1 MGITATKQ
9 EKRVLLSHEETLELI
24 DRAQKGEN
32 EAKEILISNN
42 LGLVR
47 SVVSKFLNIGYDR
60 DDLFQLG
67 SIGLMKAVYKFD
79 ATFNVKFSTYAVP
92 MILGEIKRYLRDD
105 GMVKVSRSLKQIAIK
120 AKTQSEILTKKLGR
134 EPSIDELATQ
144 IGVEKEDLV
153 MAMESNFSVEYLHG
167 VIHEEEGS
175 PICLIDKISL
185 KGESEEEK
193 VIDNLLLKEV
203 LGKLEKR
210 ERQIIM
216 LRYFEDKTQ
225 SEIGEL
231 LDISQVQVSRIEKK
245 VLSKLKSYISL
256 AQNPEIL
263 FLDEPTTYLD
273 ISHQLETMNLV
284 KKLNKEQEHT
294 TSVLVHIVT

>member
-1 MGITATKQ
+1 MGITTNK
-9 EKRVLLSHEETLELI
+9 EERKGLLSHEETLKLI
-24 DRAQKGEN
+24 QLVQNGDER
-32 EAKEILISNN
+32 AKEILIESN

-47 SVVSKFLNIGYDR
+47 SVVSKFLNIGYER

-67 SIGLMKAVYKFD
+67 SIGLIKSIYKFD
-79 ATFNVKFSTYAVP
+79 PKFNVKFSTYAVP

-105 GMVKVSRSLKQIAIK
+105 GMIKVSRSLKQVAIK
-120 AKTQSEILTKKLGR
+120 AKTQTEILTKKLGR
-134 EPSIDELATQ
+134 EPTIDELAKVV
-144 IGVEKEDLV
+144 GVDKEELV
-153 MAMESNFSVEYLHG
+153 MALESNFSVEYLHG

-185 KGESEEEK
+185 KGEDEEEK

-231 LDISQVQVSRIEKK
+231 LNISQVQVSRIEKK
-245 VLSKLKSYISL
+245 VLSKLKTYIG
-256 AQNPEIL
+256 
-263 FLDEPTTYLD
+263 
-273 ISHQLETMNLV
+273 
-284 KKLNKEQEHT
+284 
-294 TSVLVHIVT
+294 

>member
-1 MGITATKQ
+1 MGITAKKQ
-9 EKRVLLSHEETLELI
+9 EKRTLLSHEETLDLI
-24 DRAQKGEN
+24 DKVQRTGDEQ
-32 EAKEILISNN
+32 AKEILIENN

-67 SIGLMKAVYKFD
+67 SIGLIKAIYKFD
-79 ATFNVKFSTYAVP
+79 PRFNVKFSTYAVP

-105 GMVKVSRSLKQIAIK
+105 GMVKVVLK
-120 AKTQSEILTKKLGR
+120 SEKPVLVDFYADWCGPCNAMAPVI
-134 EPSIDELATQ
+134 EELAKELD
-144 IGVEKEDLV
+144 VEKEDLV

-175 PICLIDKISL
+175 PICLIDKISQ

-193 VIDNLLLKEV
+193 VVENILLKEV

-216 LRYFEDKTQ
+216 LRYFEDRTQ

-231 LDISQVQVSRIEKK
+231 LNISQVQVSRIEKK
-245 VLSKLKSYISL
+245 VLSKLKSYIS
-256 AQNPEIL
+256 
-263 FLDEPTTYLD
+263 
-273 ISHQLETMNLV
+273 
-284 KKLNKEQEHT
+284 
-294 TSVLVHIVT
+294 

>member
-1 MGITATKQ
+1 MGITANRE
-9 EKRVLLSHEETLELI
+9 EKKGLLSHEETLRLIELVQNG
-24 DRAQKGEN
+24 DN
-32 EAKEILISNN
+32 EAKEILIESN

-47 SVVSKFLNIGYDR
+47 SIVTKFLNIGYER

-67 SIGLMKAVYKFD
+67 SIGLIKAIYKFD
-79 ATFNVKFSTYAVP
+79 PTFNVKFSTYAVP

-105 GMVKVSRSLKQIAIK
+105 GMIKVSRSLKQIAIK
-120 AKTQSEILTKKLGR
+120 AKTQTEVLTKMLGR
-134 EPSIDELATQ
+134 EPTIDELAKR

-153 MAMESNFSVEYLHG
+153 MALESNFSVEYLHG
-167 VIHEEEGS
+167 VIHEEEGT

-203 LGKLEKR
+203 LGKLDKR

-225 SEIGEL
+225 SEIGDIL
-231 LDISQVQVSRIEKK
+231 NISQVQVSRIEKK
-245 VLSKLKSYISL
+245 VLLKLKSYIS
-256 AQNPEIL
+256 
-263 FLDEPTTYLD
+263 
-273 ISHQLETMNLV
+273 
-284 KKLNKEQEHT
+284 
-294 TSVLVHIVT
+294 

>member
-1 MGITATKQ
+1 MGITVRKE
-9 EKRVLLSHEETLELI
+9 EKRVLLSHEKTLELI
-24 DRAQKGEN
+24 DKVQHGDE

-47 SVVSKFLNIGYDR
+47 SVVTKFLNIGYDR

-67 SIGLMKAVYKFD
+67 SIGLMKSIYKFD
-79 ATFNVKFSTYAVP
+79 PSFNVKFSTYAVP

-120 AKTQSEILTKKLGR
+120 AKTQSEILTKQLGR
-134 EPSIDELATQ
+134 EPSIEEIAKELE
-144 IGVEKEDLV
+144 IEKEDLV
-153 MAMESNFSVEYLHG
+153 MAMESNFSVEYLHS
-167 VIHEEEGS
+167 VIHEEEGN
-175 PICLIDKISL
+175 PICLIDKISM

-225 SEIGEL
+225 SEIGDL
-231 LDISQVQVSRIEKK
+231 LNISQVQVSRIEKK
-245 VLSKLKSYISL
+245 VLSKLKTYIS
-256 AQNPEIL
+256 
-263 FLDEPTTYLD
+263 
-273 ISHQLETMNLV
+273 
-284 KKLNKEQEHT
+284 
-294 TSVLVHIVT
+294 

>member
-1 MGITATKQ
+1 MGITANRE
-9 EKRVLLSHEETLELI
+9 EKKGLLSHEETLRLIELVQNG
-24 DRAQKGEN
+24 DN
-32 EAKEILISNN
+32 EAKEILIESN

-47 SVVSKFLNIGYDR
+47 SIVTKFLNIGYER

-67 SIGLMKAVYKFD
+67 SIGLIKAIYKFD
-79 ATFNVKFSTYAVP
+79 PTFNVKFSTYAVP

-105 GMVKVSRSLKQIAIK
+105 GMIKVSRSLKQIAIK
-120 AKTQSEILTKKLGR
+120 AKTQTEVLTKMLGR
-134 EPSIDELATQ
+134 EPTIDELAKR

-153 MAMESNFSVEYLHG
+153 MALESNFSVEYLHG

-203 LGKLEKR
+203 LGKLDKR

-225 SEIGEL
+225 SEIGDIL
-231 LDISQVQVSRIEKK
+231 NISQVQVSRIEKK
-245 VLSKLKSYISL
+245 VLLKLKSYISW
-256 AQNPEIL
+256 
-263 FLDEPTTYLD
+263 
-273 ISHQLETMNLV
+273 
-284 KKLNKEQEHT
+284 
-294 TSVLVHIVT
+294 

>member
-1 MGITATKQ
+1 MGITAKKQ
-9 EKRVLLSHEETLELI
+9 EKRTLLSHEETLDLI
-24 DRAQKGEN
+24 DKVQRTGDEQ
-32 EAKEILISNN
+32 AKEILIENN

-67 SIGLMKAVYKFD
+67 SIG
-79 ATFNVKFSTYAVP
+79 
-92 MILGEIKRYLRDD
+92 
-105 GMVKVSRSLKQIAIK
+105 AIK
-120 AKTQSEILTKKLGR
+120 AKTTSEILSKKLGR
-134 EPSIDELATQ
+134 EPSIEELAKELD
-144 IGVEKEDLV
+144 VEKEDLV

-175 PICLIDKISL
+175 PICLIDKISQ

-193 VIDNLLLKEV
+193 VVENILLKEV

-216 LRYFEDKTQ
+216 LRYFEDRTQ

-231 LDISQVQVSRIEKK
+231 LNISQVQVSRIEKK
-245 VLSKLKSYISL
+245 VLSKLKSYIS
-256 AQNPEIL
+256 
-263 FLDEPTTYLD
+263 
-273 ISHQLETMNLV
+273 
-284 KKLNKEQEHT
+284 
-294 TSVLVHIVT
+294 

>member
-1 MGITATKQ
+1 MGITAKKQ
-9 EKRVLLSHEETLELI
+9 EKRTLLSHEETLDLI
-24 DRAQKGEN
+24 DKVQRTGDEQ
-32 EAKEILISNN
+32 AKEILIENN

-67 SIGLMKAVYKFD
+67 SIGLIKAIYKFD
-79 ATFNVKFSTYAVP
+79 PRFNVKFSTYAVP

-105 GMVKVSRSLKQIAIK
+105 GMVKVSRSLKQLAIK
-120 AKTQSEILTKKLGR
+120 VKMQGEALSKKLGR
-134 EPSIDELATQ
+134 DPTIEEIAEEL
-144 IGVEKEDLV
+144 GVEKEDVV
-153 MAMESNFSVEYLHG
+153 MAIESNFSVEYLQG

-175 PICLIDKISL
+175 PICLIDKISR
-185 KGESEEEK
+185 KGDNEEDK
-193 VIDNLLLKEV
+193 VVDNILLKEV

-225 SEIGEL
+225 SEIGQL

-245 VLSKLKSYISL
+245 VLHKLKSYI
-256 AQNPEIL
+256 
-263 FLDEPTTYLD
+263 
-273 ISHQLETMNLV
+273 TM
-284 KKLNKEQEHT
+284 
-294 TSVLVHIVT
+294 

>member
-1 MGITATKQ
+1 MGITANKE
-9 EKRVLLSHEETLELI
+9 EKRGLLSHEETLRLI
-24 DRAQKGEN
+24 QLVQDGDN
-32 EAKEILISNN
+32 EAKEILIECN

-47 SVVSKFLNIGYDR
+47 SVVTKFLNIGYER

-67 SIGLMKAVYKFD
+67 SIGLIKAIYKFD
-79 ATFNVKFSTYAVP
+79 PKFNVKFSTYAVP

-105 GMVKVSRSLKQIAIK
+105 GMIKVSRSLKQIAIK
-120 AKTQSEILTKKLGR
+120 AKTQTEVLTKMLGR
-134 EPSIDELATQ
+134 EPTIEELAKR
-144 IGVEKEDLV
+144 IDVEKEDLV
-153 MAMESNFSVEYLHG
+153 MALESNFSVEYLHG

-203 LGKLEKR
+203 LGKLDKR

-216 LRYFEDKTQ
+216 MRYFEDKTQ

-231 LDISQVQVSRIEKK
+231 LNISQVQVSRIEKK
-245 VLSKLKSYISL
+245 VLSKLKSYIS
-256 AQNPEIL
+256 
-263 FLDEPTTYLD
+263 
-273 ISHQLETMNLV
+273 
-284 KKLNKEQEHT
+284 
-294 TSVLVHIVT
+294 